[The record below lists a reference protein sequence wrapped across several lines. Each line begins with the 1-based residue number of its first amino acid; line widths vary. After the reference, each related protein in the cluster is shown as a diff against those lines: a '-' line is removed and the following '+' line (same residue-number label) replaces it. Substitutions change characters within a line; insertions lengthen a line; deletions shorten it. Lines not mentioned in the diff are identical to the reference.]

1 MNQTDAI
8 SDYLRRSAHLLT
20 QVADERA
27 VTIAAIA
34 QAIADCFRAGG
45 KVLLFGNG
53 GSAADADHIAGE
65 LAGRFR
71 RDRPAL
77 PALAL
82 TGSSATLTAIANDYS
97 YAEVFERPVRAL
109 ANPGDVV
116 IGLSTSGNSPNVLRG
131 LQAARERGARTVGFT
146 SASGGQMPAHADHL
160 LQVPSNDTPLIQ
172 QAHLAAAHIICEL
185 VEQALF
191 PK

>member
-1 MNQTDAI
+1 
-8 SDYLRRSAHLLT
+8 
-20 QVADERA
+20 
-27 VTIAAIA
+27 
-34 QAIADCFRAGG
+34 
-45 KVLLFGNG
+45 VLLFGNG

-65 LAGRFR
+65 LAGRYR

-146 SASGGQMPAHADHL
+146 GASGGQMPAHADHL